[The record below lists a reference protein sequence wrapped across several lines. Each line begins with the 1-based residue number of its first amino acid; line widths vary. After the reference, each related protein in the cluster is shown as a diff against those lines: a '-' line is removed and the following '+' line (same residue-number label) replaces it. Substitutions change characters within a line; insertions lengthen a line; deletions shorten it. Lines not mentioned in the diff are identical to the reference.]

1 MAAAAPAPA
10 SPSPPTGEWGAFV
23 VVAPL
28 VLGALVLAYMVNLRE
43 AHFPEVLQVAAGWS
57 SIAVLIAMNLFPAM
71 RRAPWRYLF
80 VLLASFVALRY
91 LWWRTFE
98 TLIFT
103 DFTGFMGMSAL
114 YVAEVYSLV
123 LFFLS
128 LFVNLSPLERDRA
141 ALPEDRAAWPTVDIF
156 IPTYTEDP
164 EIVRLTALAATQI
177 DYPRDRMRV
186 YILDDG
192 GTLARRNNPAL
203 SEGAW
208 QRRLQLM
215 EIAHGLGVEY
225 LTRESN
231 RHAKAGNLNHGMA
244 HSTGELLLFLDCDH
258 VPTSDILQETVGHFL
273 RDRKL
278 FLVQTPHFF
287 ANAAPAERSFGG
299 GAPVPD
305 ESEMFYRVIH
315 PGLDTWNASYFCG
328 SAAIMRRSMLEEI
341 GGVRGESITE
351 DAETAFEL
359 HRRGYRSVY
368 VNKPM
373 VCGLA
378 PDAYADYAVQ
388 HTRWAQVM
396 VQIFLLHNPVF
407 CRGLTIAQRLCYV
420 SICLFWFFGL
430 MRIVYFLAPAGF
442 LIFGMSIYHASA
454 TQVIAYAIPYVIAN
468 FVVADFLFGRTRR
481 PFLSEIYESVQ
492 SVFLAPAV
500 LSTLRHPRRPSFR
513 VTPKGM
519 GMQEEQLSAL
529 SFFFFGIL
537 ALNLAAAGS
546 GLARVWLQPEFRETI
561 YVTLGWSLYN
571 IYLCVVSLGALWE
584 KRQARR
590 HHRMVVRGE
599 AMVQFPRVR
608 QRRSVSLVDLSL
620 SGLGFVSAFDFEVK
634 DRERV
639 VVEAASPDGLVTYL
653 EAEVRRAVESG
664 GRTLCGA
671 LFLTPPQSYPD
682 VVHYVYGDSGRWM
695 EIWDARSRAVPL
707 HAVFRSLT
715 VMGLRGA
722 WICLTFLASFTWNW
736 IRKTLKARFAR
747 ATEAIA

>member
-1 MAAAAPAPA
+1 
-10 SPSPPTGEWGAFV
+10 
-23 VVAPL
+23 
-28 VLGALVLAYMVNLRE
+28 
-43 AHFPEVLQVAAGWS
+43 
-57 SIAVLIAMNLFPAM
+57 M
-71 RRAPWRYLF
+71 RR
-80 VLLASFVALRY
+80 
-91 LWWRTFE
+91 T
-98 TLIFT
+98 
-103 DFTGFMGMSAL
+103 
-114 YVAEVYSLV
+114 
-123 LFFLS
+123 
-128 LFVNLSPLERDRA
+128 
-141 ALPEDRAAWPTVDIF
+141 
-156 IPTYTEDP
+156 
-164 EIVRLTALAATQI
+164 
-177 DYPRDRMRV
+177 
-186 YILDDG
+186 
-192 GTLARRNNPAL
+192 
-203 SEGAW
+203 
-208 QRRLQLM
+208 
-215 EIAHGLGVEY
+215 
-225 LTRESN
+225 
-231 RHAKAGNLNHGMA
+231 
-244 HSTGELLLFLDCDH
+244 
-258 VPTSDILQETVGHFL
+258 
-273 RDRKL
+273 
-278 FLVQTPHFF
+278 
-287 ANAAPAERSFGG
+287 
-299 GAPVPD
+299 
-305 ESEMFYRVIH
+305 
-315 PGLDTWNASYFCG
+315 
-328 SAAIMRRSMLEEI
+328 MLEEI

-388 HTRWAQVM
+388 HTRWAQGM
-396 VQIFLLHNPVF
+396 VQIFLLHNPMF

-430 MRIVYFLAPAGF
+430 MRIIYFLAPAGF
-442 LIFGMSIYHASA
+442 LIFGLSIYHASA
-454 TQVIAYAIPYVIAN
+454 TQVIAYAIPYVVAN

-500 LSTLRHPRRPSFR
+500 LSTLRHPRKPSFR

-537 ALNLAAAGS
+537 ALNLAAAFS

-561 YVTLGWSLYN
+561 YVTLAWSLYN
-571 IYLCVVSLGALWE
+571 VYLCVVSLGALWE

-590 HHRMVVRGE
+590 HHRLVVRGE

-639 VVEAASPDGLVTYL
+639 VVEAASADGLVTYF
-653 EAEVRRAVESG
+653 EAEVRRAFVRD

-671 LFLTPPQSYPD
+671 FFLTPPQSYPD

-695 EIWDARSRAVPL
+695 EVWDARSRAVPL
-707 HAVFRSLT
+707 YTVFRSLT
-715 VMGLRGA
+715 VMGMRGA
-722 WICLTFLASFTWNW
+722 WICLTFVASFTWNW
-736 IRKTLKARFAR
+736 IRRNLKARFAR